1 MHKKD
6 LSVIPFQSGPRPAFL
21 AGVAALLVTFGAGC
35 GASTPTT
42 TTMEPAPA
50 KNQVETNTAMVPK
63 ETAMKP
69 APKTEEN
76 GTNTTTSVPAIAKPT
91 ETTKPPAKTTSPYK
105 DGTYVAMGAY
115 QVHAGP
121 EEVEITVTLK
131 DGLITA
137 TSFKGTPKL
146 PMSKRYMEMFDQNY
160 KPMVV
165 GKKISDIQLTKVSGS
180 SLTPVGFNN
189 AIEKIKQQAAI
200 SS

>member
-35 GASTPTT
+35 GASSPST

-69 APKTEEN
+69 APKTEEG

-121 EEVEITVTLK
+121 EEVEITYPQRRPNHRNQLQ
-131 DGLITA
+131 GRQNFPCRSA
-137 TSFKGTPKL
+137 TWNVRS
-146 PMSKRYMEMFDQNY
+146 EH

-165 GKKISDIQLTKVSGS
+165 GKK
-180 SLTPVGFNN
+180 
-189 AIEKIKQQAAI
+189 
-200 SS
+200 